1 MGRYY
6 FGKKSDK
13 EYYLNLAN
21 RPKPKSSFSQYRGV
35 SKTTNPH
42 RPYGGSFKYK
52 GRIYY
57 IGTYATELEAAEA
70 YNKAA
75 SAVIGDFALLN
86 ELPQKDPET
95 ESPAEQT
102 EGNLPEV

>member
-1 MGRYY
+1 MGNYY
-6 FGKKSDK
+6 VGNKSDK
-13 EYYLNLAN
+13 EYYLSLAN
-21 RPKPKSSFSQYRGV
+21 RPKPKASFSQYRGV
-35 SKTTNPH
+35 SKTTNPR
-42 RPYGGSFKYK
+42 RPYRVSFKYK

-86 ELPQKDPET
+86 ELPQKDSET
-95 ESPAEQT
+95 KPPTEPT
-102 EGNLPEV
+102 EGDLPGV